1 VKRPKRGA
9 AGAATGEL
17 PRAFARGF
25 VATALLATLQDR
37 PARGAAPLPGRSIL
51 RHAIQGGTALA
62 AGSVAAD
69 ALLRRDYVLAL
80 AAATAGA
87 AGVLA
92 AEYLL
97 NPAGESAG
105 DRRVEKENGHGREE
119 E

>member
-1 VKRPKRGA
+1 MKRAKREA

-17 PRAFARGF
+17 PGAFARGF

-37 PARGAAPLPGRSIL
+37 HARGATPLPGRSIL

-69 ALLRRDYVLAL
+69 ALLRRDYALAL

-87 AGVLA
+87 AGVGRRI
-92 AEYLL
+92 
-97 NPAGESAG
+97 PAESAG
-105 DRRVEKENGHGREE
+105 ENTGDQRVEKENGHGREE